1 MARVNSRRL
10 LFGLIP
16 ALYLLAFPYHP
27 PLRSPNE
34 LCRLWQTRALVE
46 YRTLAINQALRDYG
60 YVGDLSVKDG
70 QYFPS
75 KAPLLSFAAV
85 PVYLMLRLWGGGGR
99 YAVPEVALVFWSRLF
114 ITVLPTLAML
124 VFLHRFLRAYLSDA
138 WADVMVATYAVGS
151 LALGYSLLF
160 ISHQPTSVLLF
171 FCFYAIWRAGSGDA
185 NERAYLAA
193 GAFGGAAIACE
204 YTSVLTLVPLVV
216 YAALNVVA
224 KFRDPKERLGALRRS
239 LALGTL
245 GAAPFVIALMLY
257 HQACFGNPFESGYR
271 YLNDP
276 GYQGWHLG
284 GFLGIGLPDARAFIL
299 SAFSPLRGLFVLSPF
314 LLLAIPGLVL
324 IWKQYRRGDKSLGP
338 LFWLSLLQLIAH
350 AYFTSSFSYQS
361 WGWATGPR
369 HMTPLIP
376 YLLLPAGWVL
386 RELSDRASVEARLGL
401 VVGVG
406 LCVTSI
412 LMSGAVGLVNYIPD
426 TLSSAFFGL
435 VWPLYWAGYLPP
447 TLLAFAGVANPWSGA
462 IALLLLVSI
471 AALTL
476 TRGLRAARAQ
486 NEGSAHSRLRVA
498 WEYFAACTVVVIHFG
513 LVRAATRNDAAD
525 TAAVRHLE
533 SVWLVPP
540 GKAADFWPRS

>member
-1 MARVNSRRL
+1 MARVISRRL

-114 ITVLPTLAML
+114 ITVLPTLLML

-171 FCFYAIWRAGSGDA
+171 FCFYALWRAGRGA
-185 NERAYLAA
+185 TGRAYLAA
-193 GAFGGAAIACE
+193 GALAGAATACE
-204 YTSVLTLVPLVV
+204 YTSVLTLLPLVV
-216 YAALNVVA
+216 YAALNVA
-224 KFRDPKERLGALRRS
+224 TQFGDPKERVRGLGRA
-239 LALGTL
+239 LALATL
-245 GAAPFVIALMLY
+245 GAAPFVIALMIY
-257 HQACFGNPFESGYR
+257 HQACFGGPFESGYR

-276 GYQGWHLG
+276 GYQGWHVG
-284 GFLGIGLPDARAFIL
+284 GFLGIGLPDARALIL

-314 LLLAIPGLVL
+314 LLLAIPGLL
-324 IWKQYRRGDKSLGP
+324 LMWKQYRRGDKSLGP

-350 AYFTSSFSYQS
+350 AYFTSSFSYES

-386 RELSDRASVEARLGL
+386 QECANRSSAEARLGL
-401 VVGVG
+401 VVGLG

-412 LMSGAVGLVNYIPD
+412 LMNGAVGLVNYIPD

-435 VWPLYWAGYLPP
+435 VWPLYQAGYLPP
-447 TLLAFAGVANPWSGA
+447 TLLAFAGLANPWSGA
-462 IALLLLVSI
+462 VALLLLVVI

-476 TRGLRAARAQ
+476 TTGLGAAEKQ
-486 NEGSAHSRLRVA
+486 TDGGSHSRSRVA
-498 WEYFAACTVVVIHFG
+498 WEYFVACTVVVIHFG
-513 LVRAATRNDAAD
+513 LVRAVTRNDAAD
-525 TAAVRHLE
+525 KAAVRHLE

-540 GKAADFWPRS
+540 GKPADFWPRS